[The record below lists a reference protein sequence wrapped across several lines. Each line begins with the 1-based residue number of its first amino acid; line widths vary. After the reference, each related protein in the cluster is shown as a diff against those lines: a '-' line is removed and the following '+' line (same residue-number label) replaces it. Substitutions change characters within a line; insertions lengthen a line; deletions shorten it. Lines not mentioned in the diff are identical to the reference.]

1 MFTRCNRWFWSVCW
15 LVFRPRYRVS
25 VDGAEKLKQLQGP
38 VLVLPNHPA
47 YIDPALLTSELRL
60 QRPLRPLV
68 FSDSFRSPLLR
79 PLFAIMRAIEV
90 PDLSQHSQ
98 AARQKGFA
106 LIDEITQR
114 IDQGECLLIYPSGRI
129 QRGNQEIV
137 GATRSAFE
145 LISRR
150 PNVNVVL
157 VRSTRGV
164 WGSSF
169 SCAATGSLPNFPRTC
184 LRGLLW
190 GAASLFI
197 FLPKRHVT
205 IEIHVVDAKQLPLD
219 DRLAFNA
226 YLEQWYNADDG
237 EQPTFVRYQ
246 RWFGPRQGV
255 FHHQPKQAS
264 PDICD
269 IAPGA
274 ISEVNQLLES
284 HLNRPLDEL
293 HNSGGINAETTLESL
308 GLDSLDR
315 MDVSLAVERQFGN
328 ACTTVPERIGQLWA
342 MAQGLGSNSPS
353 KITTLPKA
361 WFQYPAEKTAPL
373 VEGETLGEAFVLRA
387 IQNLNQPIV
396 NDQYSGMLNHRRM
409 LVATRLLAKQFANLP
424 DKHVGVLLP
433 ASVAADIVFFALQ
446 LADKVPVLLN
456 WTTGPKQLSH
466 AVQQTS
472 VKHVVTSRGLIDR
485 LGVQLP
491 ETELLMMEDL
501 KLLPP

>member
-1 MFTRCNRWFWSVCW
+1 MFSRCNRWFWSVCW
-15 LVFRPRYRVS
+15 LVFRLRYRVQ
-25 VDGAEKLKQLQGP
+25 VDGAEKLKQLKGP
-38 VLVLPNHPA
+38 ALVLPNHPA

-90 PDLSQHSQ
+90 PDLSQHSH
-98 AARQKGFA
+98 AARKKGFA

-157 VRSTRGV
+157 VRTRGV

-169 SCAATGSLPNFPRTC
+169 SCAATGSLPNLPRTC
-184 LRGLLW
+184 LKGFLW

-205 IEIHVVDAKQLPLD
+205 MEIHVVDAKQLPLN

-226 YLEQWYNADDG
+226 YLEQWYNVDGG
-237 EQPTFVRYQ
+237 EQPTFVRYHH
-246 RWFGPRQGV
+246 WFGPRQGE
-255 FHHQPKQAS
+255 FCQQSKPAG
-264 PDICD
+264 PDVRD
-269 IAPGA
+269 IAPGT
-274 ISEVNQLLES
+274 ISEVNRLLES

-293 HNSGGINAETTLESL
+293 HTSGGVNAETTLESL

-328 ACTTVPERIGQLWA
+328 DCTTVPERIGQLWA

-353 KITTLPKA
+353 KITTLPRS
-361 WFQYPAEKTAPL
+361 WFKYAVEKTTPHIH
-373 VEGETLGEAFVLRA
+373 GETLGEAFLLRA
-387 IQNLNQPIV
+387 IHNLNQPIV
-396 NDQYSGMLNHRRM
+396 NDQFSGILNHRRIM
-409 LVATRLLAKQFANLP
+409 FR
-424 DKHVGVLLP
+424 VG
-433 ASVAADIVFFALQ
+433 I
-446 LADKVPVLLN
+446 
-456 WTTGPKQLSH
+456 
-466 AVQQTS
+466 
-472 VKHVVTSRGLIDR
+472 
-485 LGVQLP
+485 
-491 ETELLMMEDL
+491 
-501 KLLPP
+501 